1 MEQDDFGI
9 LRGSL
14 PEEVSAKKGLSQ
26 LLKNSPIPDEELPDN
41 LGLYLPRQNFARI
54 LFMHEIYSQ
63 ILEVHGVVME
73 FGVRWGQNMSLF
85 SNLRA
90 IYEPFNYNR
99 RVIGFDT
106 FSGFPQVSP
115 QDLPSRND
123 LKPGDYGLPVE
134 WKQYLEDILGFHE
147 NNAPLGHKRKIELI
161 EGDATSTVPQYLED
175 SPEAIIALAYFDFDL
190 YMPTKE
196 VLEAIIPRLTKG
208 SVLAF
213 DELNVPEFPGET
225 LALRETLGLGTYA
238 IRRSP
243 ISPLTSYLVIE

>member
-1 MEQDDFGI
+1 MGQNDFGI

-14 PEEVSAKKGLSQ
+14 PEEVSAKGILSR
-26 LLKNSPIPDEELPDN
+26 LLRNSPIPDEELLDN
-41 LGLYLPRQNFARI
+41 VGLYLPRQNFARI
-54 LFMHEIYSQ
+54 LFMHEIYTQ

-106 FSGFPQVSP
+106 FSGFPEVN
-115 QDLPSRND
+115 SRDVTSHND
-123 LKPGDYGLPVE
+123 LKPGDYGLPAQ
-134 WKQYLEDILGFHE
+134 WKGDLENILRFHE
-147 NNAPLGHKRKIELI
+147 NNAPIAHKRKIELI
-161 EGDATSTVPQYLED
+161 EGDASSTVPRYLED

-190 YMPTKE
+190 YLPTKE

-225 LALRETLGLGTYA
+225 LALRETLGLGKYA